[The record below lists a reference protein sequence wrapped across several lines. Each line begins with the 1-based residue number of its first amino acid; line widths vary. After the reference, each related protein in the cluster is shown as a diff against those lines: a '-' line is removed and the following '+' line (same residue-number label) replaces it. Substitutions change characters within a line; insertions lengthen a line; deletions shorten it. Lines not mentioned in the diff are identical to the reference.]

1 MKKAQVGCYVRVST
15 QEQAEHGYSIEEQI
29 ERTSRY
35 CKAMGWDV
43 YRTYTDAGFTGS
55 NTDRPGLQ
63 QMIRDIQQKKLDKVL
78 VYKLDRLSRSQRDTL
93 ELIEDIFLANGADFV
108 SMSENFDTSSPFG
121 RAVIGILA
129 VFAQLEREQIK
140 ERMSMGRLARAKK
153 GRYIGSRPPI
163 GYNLTEEGLTP
174 DIYEK
179 SLVQQVFG
187 MYMNGIAPKRIVS
200 YLNESGLT
208 HRYGAWN
215 DRTIRNI
222 LENRTYIGEVDLN
235 GERYSG
241 EHEPIIDTNTFEQAQ
256 RIRSRRKEE
265 HQILNRR
272 NGRATSLL
280 GGCLYCGYC
289 GAKYTKKHE
298 RYHASNGKVYEY
310 DKYYC
315 CSRIKST
322 PWLVKDPNCKNKIW
336 NMQEL
341 DWMILDEIRKLKL
354 DPDYISRIA
363 SGSQPAEETAGIEK
377 EIKKVEDQ
385 LEKLLDLYTVKDI
398 PTDILQE
405 RIRKLNDRKGK
416 LEDELDRITKHQ
428 REKLSQQEARKI
440 VTSFDEVISRGD
452 FSEIRQMIG
461 TLIDRIVLSDDEIAI
476 FWAFS

>member
-29 ERTSRY
+29 ERTSKY

-43 YRTYTDAGFTGS
+43 YRTYTDAGYTGS

-63 QMIRDIQQKKLDKVL
+63 QMIKDIKQKKLDKVL

-140 ERMSMGRLARAKK
+140 ERMSMGRLARAKN
-153 GRYIGSRPPI
+153 GRYIGSRAPI
-163 GYNLTEEGLTP
+163 GYNLTEKGLTP

-187 MYMNGIAPKRIVS
+187 MYMNGIAPKRIVE
-200 YLNESGLT
+200 YLNNAGLT
-208 HRYGAWN
+208 HKYGSWN

-241 EHEPIIDTNTFEQAQ
+241 EHEPIIERDLFEQVQ
-256 RIRSRRKEE
+256 RIRARRKEE

-280 GGCLYCGYC
+280 GGYLYCGHC

-298 RYHASNGKVYEY
+298 RYHARNGKVYEY
-310 DKYYC
+310 DRYYC
-315 CSRIKST
+315 SSRLKST

-336 NMQEL
+336 NMKEL
-341 DWMILDEIRKLKL
+341 DELILSEIRKLSL
-354 DPDYISRIA
+354 DPEYFQQTA
-363 SGSQPAEETAGIEK
+363 TEQQPADETIIEG
-377 EIKKVEDQ
+377 EVKKVEAQ
-385 LEKLLDLYTVKDI
+385 IEKLLDLYTVGDI
-398 PTDILQE
+398 PTDILQS
-405 RIRKLNDRKGK
+405 RIRALNDRKEK
-416 LEDELDRITKHQ
+416 LEDELGRIAKSNQ
-428 REKLSQQEARKI
+428 EKMTQQEALKI
-440 VTSFDEVISRGD
+440 VASFEDIISRGD
-452 FSEIRQMIG
+452 FSEIRNMIG
-461 TLIDRIVLSDDEIAI
+461 ALIDRIELSGNEIAI